1 VGESSAVIIGAR
13 GGIGAALAE
22 LLENDPNYAQVIR
35 FHRESTPP
43 LDIVDEASIAAAA
56 ASLTGAHPPISLV
69 IVATGL
75 LHSTQKGPEKSLR
88 ELDPDWMMENF
99 RINAVGPALVA
110 KHFLPIMAKQGPICF
125 AALSARVGSISDNR
139 LGGWHSYRASKSA
152 LNMFIRNI
160 AIEWQ
165 RKNPQSVIVGLH
177 PGTVETALSAELTEH
192 LGYEK
197 HGDSRPAKGNARN
210 GTTSKR
216 LKSHHGD
223 GEIETPRD
231 RDGTFE
237 PQLLRKNQTRLTQMD
252 DQILTL

>member
-1 VGESSAVIIGAR
+1 MPDRTAVIIGAR
-13 GGIGAALAE
+13 GGIGAAFADV
-22 LLENDPNYAQVIR
+22 LETGCAYDRVVR
-35 FHRESTPP
+35 LHRGGALPV
-43 LDIVDEASIAAAA
+43 DILDEASIAAAA
-56 ASLTGAHPPISLV
+56 SSLAGTAPLLV

-75 LHSTQKGPEKSLR
+75 LHTAEKGPEKSLR
-88 ELDPDWMMENF
+88 ELDPDWMMQNY

-177 PGTVETALSAELTEH
+177 PGTVETQLSA
-192 LGYEK
+192 
-197 HGDSRPAKGNARN
+197 PFKGNPAHERFAPARAATDMLSVLA
-210 GTTSKR
+210 G
-216 LKSHHGD
+216 LKPEQSGQIFAYD
-223 GEIETPRD
+223 GSVVLP
-231 RDGTFE
+231 
-237 PQLLRKNQTRLTQMD
+237 
-252 DQILTL
+252 

>member
-1 VGESSAVIIGAR
+1 VGESSAMIFGAR
-13 GGIGAALAE
+13 GGIGAALADA
-22 LLENDPNYAQVIR
+22 LEQDPNYAQVIR
-35 FHRESTPP
+35 LHRESNPL
-43 LDIVDEASIAAAA
+43 LDIMDEASIAAAA
-56 ASLTGAHPPISLV
+56 AALAGTYPPISMV
-69 IVATGL
+69 IVATGV

-165 RKNPQSVIVGLH
+165 RKNPQSIVVGLH
-177 PGTVETALSAELTEH
+177 PGTVETALSA
-192 LGYEK
+192 
-197 HGDSRPAKGNARN
+197 PFKGNPAHERFTPARAAGQMLN
-210 GTTSKR
+210 VLHG
-216 LKSHHGD
+216 LKPEQSGQIFAYD
-223 GEIETPRD
+223 GSLVAP
-231 RDGTFE
+231 
-237 PQLLRKNQTRLTQMD
+237 
-252 DQILTL
+252 